1 MKITST
7 TIVEKKNSE
16 NDSDSTINNSVMTT
30 MNDSD
35 EDNHQQATDECRPLH
50 KYSEF
55 HENKQTNWQTNKLNQ
70 HTFLVFEH
78 HAVKR
83 DRKSVV

>member
-16 NDSDSTINNSVMTT
+16 NDSDSTINNSVMTIMNNIDSTINNSVMTT

-35 EDNHQQATDECRPLH
+35 EDN
-50 KYSEF
+50 
-55 HENKQTNWQTNKLNQ
+55 KQ
-70 HTFLVFEH
+70 
-78 HAVKR
+78 
-83 DRKSVV
+83 